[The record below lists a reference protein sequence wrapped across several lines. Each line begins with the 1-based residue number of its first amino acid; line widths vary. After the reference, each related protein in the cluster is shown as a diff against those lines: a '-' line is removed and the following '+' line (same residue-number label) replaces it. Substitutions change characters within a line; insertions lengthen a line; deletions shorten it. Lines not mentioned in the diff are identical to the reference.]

1 MLQTTSFANQNF
13 RNGMLSLWRHP
24 FRPLWT
30 WCLLFALLI
39 GIEELGHDH
48 VKTLQ
53 MLALALPFQ
62 LVLLLPIA
70 NPRYFTARTVLVCV
84 VLASFLFDSILRYFI
99 YQAYQAA
106 PESSLVLSAVA
117 NTTPQESIEFIA
129 SFTKPIITLLAL
141 GLLTLGLLIILVKA
155 ASASAIRPYPTQFRS
170 KGIFPF
176 LIIAIA
182 ISTLAY
188 ASKPWRKLHPLSFWP
203 RTATNAIEL
212 RESWHDLGKKRLQ
225 EFNFAQTLKPT
236 ITHEESSTLVLV
248 ISDSLN
254 RDNMSTHGY
263 ARNTTPRLAALSQ
276 SLRQDMINFRY
287 AWSTQAA
294 TLASLDSL
302 FNLATKEGQTVHLLA
317 LAKAAGYHISW
328 IGNHDGQAIEQAHAR
343 FADHLVML
351 NKIPGRDSTSSDS
364 STHQPLAAALQQ
376 PHQRKLVV
384 VHMLGAHPQYK
395 MRYPN
400 SAAIYTNA
408 NDGVT
413 QAMKK
418 QGRSKWLI
426 EKRNEYDAALR
437 HHDDQ
442 IVKTFEITREA
453 LHTTKHGTWIFV
465 SDHGQE
471 VGHTREHAGHSAST
485 AAGYRIPSFIW
496 SKQAL
501 APSAPNIANRPFR
514 LDWLG
519 WTILSQ
525 LAIEWTE
532 QQTHKDILR
541 EEYRFENP
549 QLGIPIK
556 SFSK

>member
-70 NPRYFTARTVLVCV
+70 NPRYFTARTILVCV

-106 PESSLVLSAVA
+106 PGSSLVLSAVA

-129 SFTKPIITLLAL
+129 SFTKPIITLSAL

-155 ASASAIRPYPTQFRS
+155 ASASATQPYPTQFKS
-170 KGIFPF
+170 KRILPF

-203 RTATNAIEL
+203 RTIANAIEL

-248 ISDSLN
+248 ISDSVIAIQTAG
-254 RDNMSTHGY
+254 RIEHEVEFTVGGV
-263 ARNTTPRLAALSQ
+263 TRLIAP
-276 SLRQDMINFRY
+276 
-287 AWSTQAA
+287 
-294 TLASLDSL
+294 
-302 FNLATKEGQTVHLLA
+302 
-317 LAKAAGYHISW
+317 
-328 IGNHDGQAIEQAHAR
+328 HAR
-343 FADHLVML
+343 D
-351 NKIPGRDSTSSDS
+351 
-364 STHQPLAAALQQ
+364 
-376 PHQRKLVV
+376 
-384 VHMLGAHPQYK
+384 
-395 MRYPN
+395 
-400 SAAIYTNA
+400 
-408 NDGVT
+408 
-413 QAMKK
+413 
-418 QGRSKWLI
+418 
-426 EKRNEYDAALR
+426 
-437 HHDDQ
+437 
-442 IVKTFEITREA
+442 
-453 LHTTKHGTWIFV
+453 
-465 SDHGQE
+465 
-471 VGHTREHAGHSAST
+471 
-485 AAGYRIPSFIW
+485 
-496 SKQAL
+496 
-501 APSAPNIANRPFR
+501 PSAMRTPGSQAGAVFFNRIGQR
-514 LDWLG
+514 
-519 WTILSQ
+519 
-525 LAIEWTE
+525 
-532 QQTHKDILR
+532 
-541 EEYRFENP
+541 
-549 QLGIPIK
+549 
-556 SFSK
+556 

>member
-1 MLQTTSFANQNF
+1 MLQTTSFAYQNC
-13 RNGMLSLWRHP
+13 RKRISSLSSHP
-24 FRPLWT
+24 YRPLWA
-30 WCLLFALLI
+30 WWILFALLI
-39 GIEELGHDH
+39 GVQELGHDD

-53 MLALALPFQ
+53 MMALALPFQ
-62 LVLLLPIA
+62 LVLLIPIA
-70 NPRYFTARTVLVCV
+70 NPRYFNARTVLVYI

-106 PESSLVLSAVA
+106 PGSSLVLSAVA

-129 SFTKPIITLLAL
+129 SFSKPIIMLSVL
-141 GLLTLGLLIILVKA
+141 GLLTLSLLIILVKA
-155 ASASAIRPYPTQFRS
+155 ASASAIRPYPTRFNS
-170 KGIFPF
+170 KGVLLF
-176 LIIAIA
+176 LIIAIV

-203 RTATNAIEL
+203 RIVANTIEL
-212 RESWHDLGKKRLQ
+212 RESWHDLGKRRLK
-225 EFNFAQTLKPT
+225 ELNFAQTLKPT
-236 ITHEESSTLVLV
+236 ITHDESSTVVLV

-263 ARNTTPRLAALSQ
+263 QRNTTPRLAALSQ

-302 FNLATKEGQTVHLLA
+302 FNLATKDDQTVHLLA

-343 FADHLVML
+343 FADHLVLL
-351 NKIPGRDSTSSDS
+351 NKIPGRNSTSSDS

-376 PHQRKLVV
+376 PFQRKLVI

-395 MRYPN
+395 MRYPS
-400 SAAIYTNA
+400 SAAIYADA
-408 NDGVT
+408 NDTVT
-413 QAMKK
+413 QAMKQ
-418 QGRSKWLI
+418 QGRSSWLI

-442 IVKTFEITREA
+442 IVKTFEITRDA
-453 LHTTKHGTWIFV
+453 LHTTKHGAWIFV

-501 APSAPNIANRPFR
+501 TQSPNDIAKRPLR

-549 QLGIPIK
+549 ELGIPIK
-556 SFSK
+556 SFSN

>member
-1 MLQTTSFANQNF
+1 MSQTTPFANQNF
-13 RNGMLSLWRHP
+13 QDRALSLWRHP
-24 FRPLWT
+24 YRAVWA
-30 WCLLFALLI
+30 WWILFALLI
-39 GIEELGHDH
+39 GVQELGHDD

-53 MLALALPFQ
+53 MMALALPFQ
-62 LVLLLPIA
+62 LLLLIPIA
-70 NPRYFTARTVLVCV
+70 NPRYLNARTVVVCIVLV
-84 VLASFLFDSILRYFI
+84 SFLFDSIVRYFI
-99 YQAYQAA
+99 FQAYQAA
-106 PESSLVLSAVA
+106 PGSSLVLTAIA

-129 SFTKPIITLLAL
+129 SFAKPIITLSVL
-141 GLLTLGLLIILVKA
+141 GIRALGLLIILVKA
-155 ASASAIRPYPTQFRS
+155 ASASAAQPYPMRFNS
-170 KGIFPF
+170 KGILIL
-176 LIIAIA
+176 LIIAIV

-203 RTATNAIEL
+203 RIVANTIEL
-212 RESWHDLGKKRLQ
+212 RESWHDLGRKRLD
-225 EFNFAQTLKPT
+225 ELNFAQALKPT
-236 ITHEESSTLVLV
+236 ITHDESSTLVLV

-263 ARNTTPRLAALSQ
+263 SRDTTPRLAALSQ

-287 AWSTQAA
+287 AWSTKAA

-302 FNLATKEGQTVHLLA
+302 FNLTTKDDQTVHLLA

-364 STHQPLAAALQQ
+364 RTHQPLAAALQQ

-400 SAAIYTNA
+400 SAAIYADLEDT
-408 NDGVT
+408 VT
-413 QAMKK
+413 QTMKQ
-418 QGRSKWLI
+418 QGRSGWLI
-426 EKRNEYDAALR
+426 DKRNEYDAAIR

-442 IVKTFEITREA
+442 IVKTFEITRDA
-453 LHTTKHGTWIFV
+453 LQATKHGAWIFV

-501 APSAPNIANRPFR
+501 TQSPNDIAKRPLR

-525 LAIEWTE
+525 LAIQWTE

-541 EEYRFENP
+541 DEYRFENP
-549 QLGIPIK
+549 TLGIPIK
-556 SFSK
+556 NFSN